1 MMLLVDVGNTQTLL
15 GLRDDKG
22 LIKVWRMATDV
33 RRTADE
39 HRAFLRSC
47 FDLASIDI
55 NSLDA
60 AVVASV
66 VPEIQPAL
74 FAALRTFVAEQLL
87 IVGPGVKTGVAIR
100 VDQPKEV
107 GADRIVNAAGAFDLY
122 RKALIVVD
130 FGTAATFDVVAEDGA
145 YLGGAIAPGLQAS
158 HDALVRRTSRLRRVE
173 LIKPQRAI
181 GRTTEEAMQS
191 GIFYGYAG
199 LITGLVTRL
208 RSEYPEIAM
217 VVATGG
223 LARPMAEICDVIDSV
238 EMDLTLHGLW
248 CIWQR
253 HGG

>member
-15 GLRDDKG
+15 GLRNNEG

-55 NSLDA
+55 HSLDA

-87 IVGPGVKTGVAIR
+87 VVGPGVKTGVAIR

-122 RKALIVVD
+122 QKALIVVD
-130 FGTAATFDVVAEDGA
+130 FGTAATFDVVADDGA

-173 LIKPQRAI
+173 LVKPQRAI

-223 LARPMAEICDVIDSV
+223 LARPMAEICDVIDVV

>member
-1 MMLLVDVGNTQTLL
+1 MMLLVDVGNTQTLI
-15 GLRDDKG
+15 GLRDEER
-22 LIKVWRMATDV
+22 LHKVWRMATDV

-39 HRAFLRSC
+39 HRAFLRSSLE
-47 FDLASIDI
+47 LAGMHEQPFK
-55 NSLDA
+55 A

-66 VPEIQPAL
+66 VPEVQPAL
-74 FAALRTFVAEQLL
+74 LAALRTFVGDRVLV
-87 IVGPGVKTGVAIR
+87 VGPGVKTGVAIR
-100 VDQPKEV
+100 VDHPKEV

-122 RKALIVVD
+122 ERSLIVVD

-173 LIKPQRAI
+173 LVEPVRAI

-191 GIFYGYAG
+191 GMFYGYAG
-199 LITGLVTRL
+199 LISGLVKRL
-208 RSEYPEIAM
+208 RDEYPKVDL

-223 LARPMAEICDVIDSV
+223 LARPMAAICDVIDEV
-238 EMDLTLHGLW
+238 ELDLTLHGLW
-248 CIWQR
+248 CVWQR

>member
-15 GLRDDKG
+15 GLRQGDE

-47 FDLASIDI
+47 FDLSAIDI
-55 NSLDA
+55 EHLEN

-74 FAALRTFVAEQLL
+74 FAALRTFVGERLL
-87 IVGPGVKTGVAIR
+87 VVGPGVKTGVAIR

-122 RKALIVVD
+122 GKPLIVVD

-173 LIKPQRAI
+173 LIQPQRAI
-181 GRTTEEAMQS
+181 GRSTEEAMQS

-199 LITGLVTRL
+199 LITGLVDRL
-208 RSEYPEIAM
+208 RSEYPKIEM

-223 LARPMAEICDVIDSV
+223 LARPMAEICDVIDAV